1 MFLEG
6 HPVGLFRPY
15 ERKAADAPGTAP
27 QEKATGSSRIS
38 SLTPKGEKRA
48 VATATSPATAPTVE
62 APAGPR
68 VVTRTPQ
75 KKEGATPTR
84 RQAEADR
91 MQRLHPNLSKSEQ
104 RRADRDSRYKSRV
117 DTWDK
122 VENSP
127 ERTLLRDYIDVRWT
141 ITEFMLPAMLVL
153 MAGVAA
159 TTRWLGVSTYLALG
173 LWVLLGLS
181 FINTAVMWSG
191 FKKVLAQRVPNAS
204 KRGLLM
210 YMFNRSLMIRRFRRP
225 GPRVARGASI

>member
-15 ERKAADAPGTAP
+15 ERKAADAPGSTQQKETA
-27 QEKATGSSRIS
+27 GGSRIS
-38 SLTPKGEKRA
+38 SLTPKGEKRSG
-48 VATATSPATAPTVE
+48 ATAVPQTTAPAVE
-62 APAGPR
+62 APTAR
-68 VVTRTPQ
+68 MVTRTPQ
-75 KKEGATPTR
+75 KKQGATPTR

-104 RRADRDSRYKSRV
+104 RRANRDSRYKNRV

-127 ERTLLRDYIDVRWT
+127 ERTLLRDYVDVRWT
-141 ITEFMLPAMLVL
+141 ITEFMLPAMIIL
-153 MAGVAA
+153 MAAVAA
-159 TTRWLGVSTYLALG
+159 TSRWIGISTYLALG

-181 FINTAVMWSG
+181 FINTAIMWSG
-191 FKKVLAQRVPNAS
+191 FKKVLAERVPNAS

-210 YMFNRSLMIRRFRRP
+210 YMFNRTLMVRRFRRP
-225 GPRVARGASI
+225 GPRVVRGASI